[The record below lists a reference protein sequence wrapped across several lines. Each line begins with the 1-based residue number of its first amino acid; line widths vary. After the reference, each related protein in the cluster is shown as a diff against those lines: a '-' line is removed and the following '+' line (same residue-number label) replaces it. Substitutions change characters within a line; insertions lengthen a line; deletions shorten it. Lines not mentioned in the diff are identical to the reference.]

1 MRRSIA
7 VVAALSPILVLG
19 AFLDAPRPGAPDAV
33 ALQGQAGIP
42 GTYELAT
49 VDGHALPYVVNE
61 PGRPAD
67 APPPPTVVGGTFTVN
82 PDSTFQHVMRFR
94 ITRNGTE
101 RLIENPGHGTYAR
114 EGEGYRFTWAGA
126 GQTPLTLRGD
136 TLIMDNEGTLFR
148 YIRQPRH

>member
-7 VVAALSPILVLG
+7 VVAALVPIVVLG
-19 AFLDAPRPGAPDAV
+19 AFQPTPRSGAPDAI

-82 PDSTFQHVMRFR
+82 ADSTFQMVLRLR

-101 RLIENPGHGTYAR
+101 RLIENPGRGTYLR
-114 EGEGYRFTWAGA
+114 EGEGYRFTWQGA
-126 GQTPLTLRGD
+126 GQTPVTLRGD
-136 TLIMDNEGTLFR
+136 TLIMDNEGVLFS
-148 YIRQPRH
+148 YLRQPRH